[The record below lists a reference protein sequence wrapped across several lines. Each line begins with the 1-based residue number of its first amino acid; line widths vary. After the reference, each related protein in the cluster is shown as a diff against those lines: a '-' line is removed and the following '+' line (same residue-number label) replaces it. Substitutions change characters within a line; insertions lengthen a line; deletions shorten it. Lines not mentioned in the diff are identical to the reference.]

1 MFQSNGHT
9 MFLSDDDVPSSKH
22 PDFFNRL
29 GLAKVFNCLAY
40 EGVVMITEML
50 SRELHHPRRD
60 EATLRTFIKEAQT
73 IEAEELD
80 REEVKE
86 GGMKAWSP
94 KMEVTAKIQRSA
106 MRALAAI
113 LVLGEELHDDDEIAR
128 LDKITEEMIRMLV
141 RRQGDSMA
149 IFPYPPLIAF
159 TAHCAGVI
167 HGLSRNE
174 IMKLWKEFKFPMHF
188 CMKYMVPWSHSG
200 SNYPGRE
207 RARRAVAEN
216 AFR

>member
-1 MFQSNGHT
+1 MFQSNGHK

-60 EATLRTFIKEAQT
+60 EATLKTIIREAQT

-86 GGMKAWSP
+86 GGLKAWSP
-94 KMEVTAKIQRSA
+94 KMEVTAKIRQY
-106 MRALAAI
+106 I
-113 LVLGEELHDDDEIAR
+113 FLGFSP
-128 LDKITEEMIRMLV
+128 KI
-141 RRQGDSMA
+141 
-149 IFPYPPLIAF
+149 
-159 TAHCAGVI
+159 
-167 HGLSRNE
+167 
-174 IMKLWKEFKFPMHF
+174 
-188 CMKYMVPWSHSG
+188 
-200 SNYPGRE
+200 
-207 RARRAVAEN
+207 
-216 AFR
+216 